1 VQGETIDEAPGGKG
15 ANQAVAVARL
25 GARAVFI
32 GRIGEDERGDRL
44 LNAFGLEE
52 VDATHILRDANACT
66 GVALIHVDRTGQ
78 KQILAVPGANSCVT
92 ADDVERSAPIIRE
105 AAILMLQLEIPFDAV
120 RAAARI
126 AHEAGVKVLVDP
138 APPRG
143 ALPGDL
149 LKMINVIKPNAAE
162 VRALTGVE
170 VNNPVTAREAAK
182 KLLAA
187 GVGCVAV
194 TAGSEGTLVVWNDDE
209 SWLPRLPVKSVDATG
224 AGDAFAAGFAFALAE
239 GKSFADAG
247 IFANAA
253 AALATT
259 VVGAQAA
266 MPTRDAIVELLRR
279 IKG

>member
-1 VQGETIDEAPGGKG
+1 
-15 ANQAVAVARL
+15 
-25 GARAVFI
+25 
-32 GRIGEDERGDRL
+32 
-44 LNAFGLEE
+44 
-52 VDATHILRDANACT
+52 
-66 GVALIHVDRTGQ
+66 
-78 KQILAVPGANSCVT
+78 
-92 ADDVERSAPIIRE
+92 
-105 AAILMLQLEIPFDAV
+105 
-120 RAAARI
+120 
-126 AHEAGVKVLVDP
+126 
-138 APPRG
+138 
-143 ALPGDL
+143 
-149 LKMINVIKPNAAE
+149 MINVIKPNAAE